1 MTDYRKPYHDER
13 LAPCPICGG
22 EPWADSK
29 NGTIYCDCGLR
40 YHINGE
46 CHPEWH
52 RMDWTADEWNCL
64 ANVRTENAELRKL
77 VRDMWLADYA
87 GHFST
92 LPEHQDHRAT
102 VWQRMRELGV
112 EVE

>member
-1 MTDYRKPYHDER
+1 MADYRRPCHDER

-40 YHINGE
+40 YHMNGE

-52 RMDWTADEWNCL
+52 RMDWTADEWNHL
-64 ANVRTENAELRKL
+64 ANVRTENVKLREL
-77 VRDMWLADYA
+77 VHTIWLAGDFRTFL
-87 GHFST
+87 GVGE
-92 LPEHQDHRAT
+92 LE
-102 VWQRMRELGV
+102 VRMRALGI
-112 EVE
+112 EAD